1 MWNPFSRQVDDEVG
15 AGSTATRVAAAA
27 PIEVIEPNEA
37 PESPPPDEP
46 SDGRYHEIGEIDM
59 MGSIAIVTLTVEEL
73 CQEHGAVALADLLHR
88 VVESGAQ
95 HMVLDIQNVQYM
107 DSACIGCMVEALN
120 RLAHSGGRIALANPH
135 SSVANLF
142 RITRLDRVFPIC
154 SDVLAGMNLIERDL
168 QR

>member
-1 MWNPFSRQVDDEVG
+1 MWNPFSRQSIDEG
-15 AGSTATRVAAAA
+15 DGSTATRYAAAA
-27 PIEVIEPNEA
+27 PIEVNEFSDT
-37 PESPPPDEP
+37 PESE
-46 SDGRYHEIGEIDM
+46 SDVDSCDPRHHEIGEIDM
-59 MGSIAIVTLTVEEL
+59 MGRIAIVTLTIEEL

-95 HMVLDIQNVQYM
+95 HMVLDIQNVKYM

-120 RLAHSGGRIALANPH
+120 YLAKSGGRIALANPN

-154 SDVLAGMNLIERDL
+154 ADVLTGMNLIERGIK
-168 QR
+168 Q